1 MRGHVSKRVLQLHE
15 SETKNLDKNAEL
27 LGRLKPE
34 EKVAIAID
42 MTDACARICADG
54 IKAQYP
60 GISEEELIEKL
71 RERLEWIKRDRKRL
85 RF

>member
-1 MRGHVSKRVLQLHE
+1 M
-15 SETKNLDKNAEL
+15 DKNAER

-34 EKVAIAID
+34 EKIAIAID
-42 MTDACARICADG
+42 MTDACVRICADG
-54 IKAQYP
+54 IKAQNP

-71 RERLEWIKRDRKRL
+71 RERLEWTKRNRKRL